1 MIQVALGAADIL
13 FGSLIAGSLAG
24 LAVLGH
30 LRAIGNRDDE
40 TKTLRRRLLGA
51 RRKLADAAELQ
62 AIADKKA
69 QMLRE
74 VREQLRESRA
84 ECVRL
89 QGKVDHLNV
98 AVRAADEIVIEH
110 FKWTFIDTELELWN
124 EPPEVVAQFTPEKMT
139 RRMLERTTL
148 AQIHD
153 LLAYAEGPL
162 VDYAAALGFHAFPPD
177 TEFNPNKLPDS
188 FPKKVIDDI
197 EDLPYVEPDL
207 YRQDPR
213 FATGESPRITAAE
226 SSRMTLTD
234 SGGTSLVGHAGKP
247 ATDTLNPI
255 EMEAMLKEL
264 DKAIDRL
271 EAGEPP
277 PVSERSAKPKTGGRK

>member
-1 MIQVALGAADIL
+1 MIQVAFGAADIL

-30 LRAIGNRDDE
+30 LRAVGNRDDE
-40 TKTLRRRLLGA
+40 NKTLRRRLSGA
-51 RRKLADAAELQ
+51 RNKLADAAELQ

-74 VREQLRESRA
+74 ARDQLRESRI
-84 ECVRL
+84 ECERL
-89 QGKVDHLNV
+89 QDKVDHLNV
-98 AVRAADEIVIEH
+98 AVRAADEIVVEH
-110 FKWTFIDTELELWN
+110 FKWTFIETELELWN

-162 VDYAAALGFHAFPPD
+162 VDYAAAIGFHAFPPD
-177 TEFNPNKLPDS
+177 TEFNPDKLPDG

-226 SSRMTLTD
+226 TSRMMLPYSDVASHPDDATLLANGYTRAELMAD
-234 SGGTSLVGHAGKP
+234 
-247 ATDTLNPI
+247 I
-255 EMEAMLKEL
+255 EAMLNGGGTEQADL
-264 DKAIDRL
+264 RT
-271 EAGEPP
+271 
-277 PVSERSAKPKTGGRK
+277 PVIPTRTAKPKSRGRK

>member
-1 MIQVALGAADIL
+1 MIQIALGAADIL

-30 LRAIGNRDDE
+30 LRAIGNRDDQNQ
-40 TKTLRRRLLGA
+40 TLRRRLSGA

-74 VREQLRESRA
+74 AREQLRESRA
-84 ECVRL
+84 ECDRL

-177 TEFNPNKLPDS
+177 TEFNPDRLPDG

-226 SSRMTLTD
+226 SARMTLPD
-234 SGGTSLVGHAGKP
+234 SGVASPASREGNP
-247 ATDTLNPI
+247 ATDTRNPI
-255 EMEAMLKEL
+255 DIEVMLKEL
-264 DKAIDRL
+264 DEAIDRL
-271 EAGEPP
+271 QAGEPP
-277 PVSERSAKPKTGGRK
+277 PVSKRPTKPKTGGRK

>member
-1 MIQVALGAADIL
+1 MIQVAFGAADIL
-13 FGSLIAGSLAG
+13 FGSLIAGSLTG

-30 LRAIGNRDDE
+30 LRAIGNRDDQNQ
-40 TKTLRRRLLGA
+40 TLRRRLSGA

-84 ECVRL
+84 ECERL

-177 TEFNPNKLPDS
+177 TEFNPEKLPDG

-213 FATGESPRITAAE
+213 FATGESSRITAAE
-226 SSRMTLTD
+226 TARMTLPHSSGASLAKTD
-234 SGGTSLVGHAGKP
+234 HP
-247 ATDTLNPI
+247 HEFIPTDPDAFF
-255 EMEAMLKEL
+255 EMLHEL
-264 DKAIDRL
+264 DEAIDRL
-271 EAGEPP
+271 NTEEPQP
-277 PVSERSAKPKTGGRK
+277 KKSRPAKPKTGGRK

>member
-24 LAVLGH
+24 LAALGH
-30 LRAIGNRDDE
+30 LRAVGNRDDE
-40 TKTLRRRLLGA
+40 NKTLRRRLSGA

-74 VREQLRESRA
+74 AREQLRESRA
-84 ECVRL
+84 ECERL

-110 FKWTFIDTELELWN
+110 FKWTFIEDELELWN

-162 VDYAAALGFHAFPPD
+162 VDFAAALGFHRFPPD
-177 TEFNPNKLPDS
+177 TEFNPDKLPDG

-197 EDLPYVEPDL
+197 EKLPYVLPEDHRRNPE
-207 YRQDPR
+207 

-226 SSRMTLTD
+226 SARMALPDSKSASHPGDATLLANGFTRAELMAD
-234 SGGTSLVGHAGKP
+234 FDAMWDRGHAEQAKDGP
-247 ATDTLNPI
+247 PSL
-255 EMEAMLKEL
+255 
-264 DKAIDRL
+264 
-271 EAGEPP
+271 PP
-277 PVSERSAKPKTGGRK
+277 PTARPKSGGRK